1 MEEADTWVSD
11 LIDNKSMTWK
21 ENLVRSMFHSY
32 DAKQIMLIR
41 LPQTAEEDYI
51 TWHYEKSGVFSVQS
65 A

>member
-1 MEEADTWVSD
+1 
-11 LIDNKSMTWK
+11 MTWK

-32 DAKQIMLIR
+32 DAKQIMCIC

-51 TWHYEKSGVFSVQS
+51 AWHYEKSGVFSVQS